1 MTGVTGVTGW
11 ASCQVADPALLR
23 RQGDILTDKHGHA
36 PWHRII
42 AVFLGLVLVA
52 AACGGDDKTAEP
64 GTDGTDTAEETTTTA
79 GGPER
84 NPVKG
89 GELIFGTESDVA
101 TLAPGEAAQPSDKV
115 ITLGIY
121 DPLTTYVDGKIEP
134 FLAETLEANEDLTQY
149 TMTLREGVT
158 FHDDTPLNA
167 DAVVKHFDRL
177 KDPATACP
185 CATTVEI
192 IESMETP
199 DGPEGLTVVFNLTTP
214 SVAFPDTLA
223 GSSGYIESP
232 TAVAGGLNLKTGGVG
247 TGPFTLAE
255 FSAGER
261 VVLEANP
268 DYWGTDEDG
277 TQLPYLDK
285 LTVVPIADSGQRVA
299 ALETGDI
306 DIFQTADSKTVKQAE
321 DKGFAA
327 QKISGSSST
336 IILFNISKPPFDDV
350 RARQA
355 LAYAM
360 DKDLINER
368 VYDDVRVPSYSGFAL
383 DSGYYNADA
392 GTPQYDP
399 DKAKELVD
407 ELGGLDFTLVCIPT
421 PEADLLLNIIKQ
433 EGEAVGMNIKL
444 ESQEQG
450 AYVNRIFSKGGDY
463 EAACFRS
470 SHFIEPD
477 AIRPGLTTD
486 DAGNL
491 VFYSNT
497 EVDQLLDEARQ
508 TADFDTRK
516 AAYDKVQEITGEEVP
531 LITTLYDLFGNVYD
545 DSRVGPP
552 PEGEPNSLG
561 AIKPGLLYATGG

>member
-1 MTGVTGVTGW
+1 LKDT
-11 ASCQVADPALLR
+11 
-23 RQGDILTDKHGHA
+23 HGHK
-36 PWHRII
+36 PRHRII
-42 AVFLGLVLVA
+42 ALLLGLVLVA
-52 AACGGDDKTAEP
+52 AACGSDGKDAGPDDS
-64 GTDGTDTAEETTTTA
+64 GTDTGEETTTT

-84 NPVKG
+84 KPVKG

-134 FLAETLEANEDLTQY
+134 FLAESIEGNDDLTQY
-149 TMTLREGVT
+149 TIVLREGVK
-158 FHDDTPLNA
+158 FHDGTPLNA

-185 CATTVEI
+185 CATTVGI
-192 IESMETP
+192 IESMDLP
-199 DGPEGLTVVFNLTTP
+199 DGPEGLTVVFNLGTP
-214 SVAFPDTLA
+214 SVAFPDMLA

-232 TAVAGGLNLKTGGVG
+232 TAVAGGLNLKTDGVG
-247 TGPFTLAE
+247 TGPFTLE
-255 FSAGER
+255 SFTAGEST
-261 VVLEANP
+261 VLVANP

-277 TQLPYLDK
+277 VQLPYLDK
-285 LTVVPIADSGQRVA
+285 LTIVPIADSGQRVA

-336 IILFNISKPPFDDV
+336 IILMNNAKPPFDDV

-355 LAYAM
+355 LAYAI

-368 VYDDVRVPSYSGFAL
+368 AYDGVRVPSYSGFAL
-383 DSGYYNADA
+383 DSAYYNPDA

-399 DKAKELVD
+399 DKARELVE
-407 ELGGLDFTLVCIPT
+407 ELGGLKFSFVCIPT
-421 PEADLLLNIIKQ
+421 PEADLILNIIKQ
-433 EGEAVGMNIKL
+433 QGEEVGMEIEL
-444 ESQEQG
+444 QSQEQG
-450 AYVNRIFSKGGDY
+450 AFVNRMFSKGGDY

-491 VFYSNT
+491 VFYSNPD
-497 EVDQLLDEARQ
+497 VDRLLDEGRQ
-508 TADFDTRK
+508 TADFETRK
-516 AAYDKVQEITGEEVP
+516 AAYFEVQEITGEEVP

>member
-1 MTGVTGVTGW
+1 
-11 ASCQVADPALLR
+11 LK
-23 RQGDILTDKHGHA
+23 DKQGHA
-36 PWHRII
+36 AWHRII
-42 AVFLGLVLVA
+42 AVLLALVFVA
-52 AACGGDDKTAEP
+52 AACGGDDEA
-64 GTDGTDTAEETTTTA
+64 GGDDGGDGEGTTTTEE
-79 GGPER
+79 GPER

-121 DPLTTYVDGKIEP
+121 DPLTTYEDGKVVP
-134 FLAETLEANEDLTQY
+134 FLAESIEGTDTLDEY
-149 TMTLREGVT
+149 TITLREGVT

-185 CATTVEI
+185 CQTNIAA
-192 IESMETP
+192 IESMDMP
-199 DGPEGLTVVFNLTTP
+199 DGPEGLTVVFHLAEPN
-214 SVAFPDTLA
+214 VAFPDLLA

-232 TAVAGGLNLKTGGVG
+232 TAVAEGLNLKTDGVG

-255 FSAGER
+255 FTPGER

-268 DYWGTDEDG
+268 DYWGVDENG
-277 TQLPYLDK
+277 IQLPYLEK
-285 LTVVPIADSGQRVA
+285 LTVVPIPDSGQRVA
-299 ALETGDI
+299 ALETGEI
-306 DIFQTADSKTVKQAE
+306 DIFQTADSATVAQSE
-321 DKGFAA
+321 DAGFAA

-336 IILFNISKPPFDDV
+336 ILLFNISKPPFDDV

-355 LAYAM
+355 VAYAI

-368 VYDDVRVPSYSGFAL
+368 AYNGVREPSYSGFAT
-383 DSGYYNADA
+383 DSAYYNPDA
-392 GTPQYDP
+392 GTPKYDP
-399 DKAKELVD
+399 EKARELVE
-407 ELGGLDFTLVCIPT
+407 ELGGLDFELICIPT
-421 PEADLLLNIIKQ
+421 PEADLVTGIVKQ
-433 EGEAVGMNIKL
+433 LGEEVGMNITLKT
-444 ESQEQG
+444 EEQG
-450 AYVNRIFSKGGDY
+450 TYVNRIFSKGGEY
-463 EAACFRS
+463 EAGCFRS
-470 SHFIEPD
+470 AHFIEPD

-491 VFYSNT
+491 TFYSNP

-508 TADFDTRK
+508 TDDFETRK
-516 AAYDKVQEITGEEVP
+516 EKYFQVQEITGEEVP

-552 PEGEPNSLG
+552 PEGEANSLG
-561 AIKPGLLYATGG
+561 AIKPGLLYATSG

>member
-1 MTGVTGVTGW
+1 LK
-11 ASCQVADPALLR
+11 SKQ
-23 RQGDILTDKHGHA
+23 GHA

-42 AVFLGLVLVA
+42 GLFMGLVLVA
-52 AACGGDDKTAEP
+52 AACGGDDTA
-64 GTDGTDTAEETTTTA
+64 GGGDDGGADGGEETTTTA
-79 GGPER
+79 EEEGPER

-89 GELIFGTESDVA
+89 GELVFGTESDVA

-121 DPLTTYVDGKIEP
+121 DPLTTYQDGELVP
-134 FLAETLEANEDLTQY
+134 YLAETIEGNDELTQY
-149 TMTLREGVT
+149 TITLREGVT

-185 CATTVEI
+185 CLTTVEI
-192 IESMETP
+192 IESMEMP
-199 DGPEGLTVVFNLTTP
+199 DGPEGLTVVFNLATP

-285 LTVVPIADSGQRVA
+285 LTVVPIPDSGQRVA

-306 DIFQTADSKTVKQAE
+306 DIFQTADSKAVKQSE
-321 DKGFAA
+321 DAGFAA

-350 RARQA
+350 KARQA
-355 LAYAM
+355 LAYAI

-368 VYDDVRVPSYSGFAL
+368 AYDGVRLPSYSGFAL
-383 DSGYYNADA
+383 DSPYYNPDA

-399 DKAKELVD
+399 AKAEELVTD
-407 ELGGLDFTLVCIPT
+407 LGGLDFTLTCIPT
-421 PEADLLLNIIKQ
+421 PEAELILNIIKQ
-433 EGEAVGMNIKL
+433 QGEEVGMNITL
-444 ESQEQG
+444 ETQEQG
-450 AYVNRIFSKGGDY
+450 TFVNRIFSKGGDY

-470 SHFIEPD
+470 THFVEPD

-491 VFYSNT
+491 VFYSNPD
-497 EVDQLLDEARQ
+497 VDRLLDEARQ
-508 TADFDTRK
+508 TGDVEERK
-516 AAYDKVQEITGEEVP
+516 AAYFEVQEITGEEVP
-531 LITTLYDLFGNVYD
+531 LITTLYDLFGNVYEA
-545 DSRVGPP
+545 SRVGPP
-552 PEGEPNSLG
+552 PEGELNSLG
-561 AIKPGLLYATGG
+561 AIKPGLLYAAEG

>member
-1 MTGVTGVTGW
+1 
-11 ASCQVADPALLR
+11 LK
-23 RQGDILTDKHGHA
+23 DKHGHA

-42 AVFLGLVLVA
+42 AVLLALVFVA
-52 AACGGDDKTAEP
+52 AACGGDDGGSAGGDDG
-64 GTDGTDTAEETTTTA
+64 GTDGTTTTA
-79 GGPER
+79 SDAK
-84 NPVKG
+84 PVAG

-134 FLAETLEANEDLTQY
+134 FLAESIEANDDLTQY
-149 TMTLREGVT
+149 TIVLRDGVT
-158 FHDDTPLNA
+158 FHDDTPLTA

-185 CATTVEI
+185 CATNVGI

-199 DGPEGLTVVFNLTTP
+199 DGPEGLSVVFNLGTP
-214 SVAFPDTLA
+214 SVAFPDMLA

-232 TAVAGGLNLKTGGVG
+232 TAAAAGTNFKTDGVG
-247 TGPFTLAE
+247 TGPFVLAE

-261 VVLEANP
+261 VVLEKNP

-285 LTVVPIADSGQRVA
+285 LTVVPIPDSGQRVA

-321 DKGFAA
+321 DSGFAA

-336 IILFNISKPPFDDV
+336 ILLMNNAKPPFDDV

-355 LAYAM
+355 VAYAL
-360 DKDLINER
+360 DKDLLNNR
-368 VYDDVRVPSYSGFAL
+368 VYDGVRVPSYSGFAL
-383 DSGYYNADA
+383 DSAYYNPDA

-399 DKAKELVD
+399 DKAAELVE
-407 ELGGLDFTLVCIPT
+407 ELGGLKFSLVCIPT
-421 PEADLLLNIIKQ
+421 PEAEQILNIAKQ
-433 EGEAVGMNIKL
+433 LGEAVGMEIEL
-444 ESQEQG
+444 QTQEQG
-450 AYVNRIFSKGGDY
+450 AFVNRMFSKSGDY

-470 SHFIEPD
+470 THFIEPD

-491 VFYSNT
+491 VFYSNSD
-497 EVDQLLDEARQ
+497 VDRLLDEGRQ
-508 TADFDTRK
+508 TADFDERK
-516 AAYDKVQEITGEEVP
+516 AMYDEVQEITGEEVP

-552 PEGEPNSLG
+552 PPGEPNSLG
-561 AIKPGLLYATGG
+561 AIKPGYLWATGG